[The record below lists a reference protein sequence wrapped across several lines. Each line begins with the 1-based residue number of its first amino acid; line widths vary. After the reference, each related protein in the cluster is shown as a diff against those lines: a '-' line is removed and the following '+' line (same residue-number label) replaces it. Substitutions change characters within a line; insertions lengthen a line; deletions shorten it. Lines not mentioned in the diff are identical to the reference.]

1 MKIAIVLGTRPEII
15 KMAPIIDEIGKRG
28 IDLVLLH
35 TGQHYD
41 KEMSDNFFKDLEIP
55 APDYN
60 IHVGSG
66 SHGKQTGLMMQG
78 IEEVMIDEKP
88 DIVLV
93 QGDTNAVLAGALVAS
108 KLHIPV
114 GHVEA
119 GLRSFD
125 MTMPEEINRMAA
137 DVCSLMYFVPTEES
151 AINLLAEN
159 KLTQYNQAGKVDC
172 ETSLEINN
180 PIYNVNNKYIAISE
194 KNGTEINLISG
205 SDILWTKKVDGN
217 VSQLDVNSNGYVSAI
232 LTGTT
237 YKSVIITFDKD
248 GNELFKIYRSS
259 TTVVDTNISDDNKHL
274 AFAEVNTSG
283 TTIESVIK
291 IISIEKAKVSSDDFI
306 ESTYTADSNKLIL
319 GIRFQG
325 NDSLVCMYDEE
336 ISILENGNNTVILSL
351 NEKGKNI
358 NFANINLENCIYRST
373 EQNEGLFNTNTVVEI
388 KNITNNKITIRS
400 IEGAAKYI
408 YSYNN
413 IIAVDLGQ
421 EIEFI
426 NTSGWLLKSYSS
438 DQEIQNVVIGN
449 GIAGIVY
456 KDKLEFL
463 NL

>member
-1 MKIAIVLGTRPEII
+1 MKDIVDLNKINKPKKSINKKKIAIAVS
-15 KMAPIIDEIGKRG
+15 IG
-28 IDLVLLH
+28 IVLLIVAI
-35 TGQHYD
+35 TMLLYY
-41 KEMSDNFFKDLEIP
+41 SSKDVREFL
-55 APDYN
+55 
-60 IHVGSG
+60 
-66 SHGKQTGLMMQG
+66 
-78 IEEVMIDEKP
+78 DEYLFRKN
-88 DIVLV
+88 VT
-93 QGDTNAVLAGALVAS
+93 QE
-108 KLHIPV
+108 KLN
-114 GHVEA
+114 
-119 GLRSFD
+119 S
-125 MTMPEEINRMAA
+125 
-137 DVCSLMYFVPTEES
+137 
-151 AINLLAEN
+151 INLDYDSNISIFAYNKNICVLAEN

-259 TTVVDTNISDDNKHL
+259 TTVVDTNVSDDNKHL

>member
-159 KLTQYNQAGKVDC
+159 KH
-172 ETSLEINN
+172 
-180 PIYNVNNKYIAISE
+180 AI
-194 KNGTEINLISG
+194 
-205 SDILWTKKVDGN
+205 
-217 VSQLDVNSNGYVSAI
+217 
-232 LTGTT
+232 
-237 YKSVIITFDKD
+237 
-248 GNELFKIYRSS
+248 
-259 TTVVDTNISDDNKHL
+259 
-274 AFAEVNTSG
+274 
-283 TTIESVIK
+283 
-291 IISIEKAKVSSDDFI
+291 
-306 ESTYTADSNKLIL
+306 
-319 GIRFQG
+319 
-325 NDSLVCMYDEE
+325 
-336 ISILENGNNTVILSL
+336 
-351 NEKGKNI
+351 
-358 NFANINLENCIYRST
+358 
-373 EQNEGLFNTNTVVEI
+373 
-388 KNITNNKITIRS
+388 
-400 IEGAAKYI
+400 
-408 YSYNN
+408 
-413 IIAVDLGQ
+413 
-421 EIEFI
+421 
-426 NTSGWLLKSYSS
+426 
-438 DQEIQNVVIGN
+438 
-449 GIAGIVY
+449 
-456 KDKLEFL
+456 
-463 NL
+463 

>member
-1 MKIAIVLGTRPEII
+1 ML
-15 KMAPIIDEIGKRG
+15 M
-28 IDLVLLH
+28 
-35 TGQHYD
+35 
-41 KEMSDNFFKDLEIP
+41 FFTLKYSY
-55 APDYN
+55 AF
-60 IHVGSG
+60 
-66 SHGKQTGLMMQG
+66 KQ
-78 IEEVMIDEKP
+78 
-88 DIVLV
+88 
-93 QGDTNAVLAGALVAS
+93 
-108 KLHIPV
+108 
-114 GHVEA
+114 
-119 GLRSFD
+119 
-125 MTMPEEINRMAA
+125 
-137 DVCSLMYFVPTEES
+137 SL
-151 AINLLAEN
+151 
-159 KLTQYNQAGKVDC
+159 
-172 ETSLEINN
+172 
-180 PIYNVNNKYIAISE
+180 
-194 KNGTEINLISG
+194 
-205 SDILWTKKVDGN
+205 
-217 VSQLDVNSNGYVSAI
+217 
-232 LTGTT
+232 TT

-259 TTVVDTNISDDNKHL
+259 TKVVDTNISNDNKHL

-325 NDSLVCMYDEE
+325 NNSLVCMYDEE

-358 NFANINLENCIYRST
+358 NFANINLENCIYRSI

-388 KNITNNKITIRS
+388 KNITNNKITVHS

>member
-1 MKIAIVLGTRPEII
+1 MKDIVDLNKINKPKKSINKKKIAIAVS
-15 KMAPIIDEIGKRG
+15 IG
-28 IDLVLLH
+28 IVLLIVAI
-35 TGQHYD
+35 TMLLYY
-41 KEMSDNFFKDLEIP
+41 SSKDVREFL
-55 APDYN
+55 
-60 IHVGSG
+60 
-66 SHGKQTGLMMQG
+66 
-78 IEEVMIDEKP
+78 DEYLFRKN
-88 DIVLV
+88 VT
-93 QGDTNAVLAGALVAS
+93 QE
-108 KLHIPV
+108 KLN
-114 GHVEA
+114 
-119 GLRSFD
+119 S
-125 MTMPEEINRMAA
+125 
-137 DVCSLMYFVPTEES
+137 
-151 AINLLAEN
+151 INLDYDSNISIFAYNKNICVLAEN